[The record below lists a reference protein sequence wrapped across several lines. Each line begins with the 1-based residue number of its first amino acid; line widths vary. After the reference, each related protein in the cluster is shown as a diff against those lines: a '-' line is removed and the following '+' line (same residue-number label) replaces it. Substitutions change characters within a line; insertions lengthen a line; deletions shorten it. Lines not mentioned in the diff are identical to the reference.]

1 MRITSH
7 FNLHHSQ
14 APYEMV
20 IGAVVYT
27 EVIVEVKVEGMK
39 CQALLDMGAGS
50 SRTSAS
56 LLKEE

>member
-1 MRITSH
+1 
-7 FNLHHSQ
+7 
-14 APYEMV
+14 MV

-56 LLKEE
+56 LLKEQKFEFGQNLQPMIF